1 MSRGF
6 RDMAG
11 EIKHRNPTTEL
22 EKVLR
27 EYAWA
32 DSNHVLDLV
41 LDN

>member
-1 MSRGF
+1 MSRSF
-6 RDMAG
+6 RDMAE
-11 EIKHRNPTTEL
+11 EIKHRNPSTEL

-41 LDN
+41 LDR